1 MQAASRESYTVAA
14 ERLEAHAR
22 RANPETILGTAGDV
36 LAVADLLRREPR
48 LRRALSD
55 PARSGEDR
63 QGLLSGLLGNKVGK
77 PAVEMT
83 GALVAGRWSAPSELL
98 TATERLG
105 VEALLASAD
114 RAGDLGEVEDELFR
128 FGQVVSADPA
138 LAGALGDVVA
148 PPSQRAT
155 LARDL
160 LEGPASARSEGAPAT
175 EPRSR
180 ERKAGAAKPVTVR
193 LVEVALAGFG
203 GRSFDGALTRL
214 VELAAD
220 RRDRQVAYV
229 TVAAPLTDE
238 EERRLGTKLAELYG
252 REISVKQLVQPEI
265 LGGMS
270 VRVGSDLYDGTVLR
284 RLTDT
289 RNALAKR

>member
-1 MQAASRESYTVAA
+1 MQAGSRESYAVAI

-22 RANPETILGTAGDV
+22 RANPQTIIGTANDI

-55 PARSGEDR
+55 PARSGPDR
-63 QGLLSGLLGNKVGK
+63 QGLLSGLLGGKVGK

-98 TATERLG
+98 NATERLG

-114 RAGDLGEVEDELFR
+114 KSGDLGEVEDELFR
-128 FGQVVSADPA
+128 FGHVVSADPA
-138 LAGALGDVVA
+138 LSGALGDVVA
-148 PPSQRAT
+148 PASQRST
-155 LARDL
+155 LVKAL
-160 LEGPASARSEGAPAT
+160 LDG
-175 EPRSR
+175 
-180 ERKAGAAKPVTVR
+180 KAKPVTVR
-193 LVEVALAGFG
+193 LVEAALNGFG
-203 GRSFDGALTRL
+203 GRSFDTSLTRL

-220 RRDRQVAYV
+220 RRDRQVAYI

-238 EERRLGTKLAELYG
+238 EERRLGAKLAELYG
-252 REISVKQLVQPEI
+252 REVSVKQLVRPEI